1 MTTLVLDEKFE
12 RTSIGEV
19 LSSVTDSVVEIR
31 DEGGRLVA
39 LLTFP
44 GVEDEGIDYA
54 PHVAWAEQ
62 NIAELDRR
70 ARDPRPSLTTKELL
84 ESLRRREPP
93 E

>member
-12 RTSIGEV
+12 RTAIGDV

-31 DEGGRLVA
+31 DEAGRLVA
-39 LLTFP
+39 VLTFP
-44 GVEDEGIDYA
+44 AADDEGVDYA

-62 NIAELDRR
+62 NVAELDRR
-70 ARDPRPSLTTKELL
+70 ARDPRPGLTTKKLL
-84 ESLRRREPP
+84 EGLRQRGSP